1 MGAFLEQP
9 IAVASAQAPTW
20 LQALQS
26 SGLAAWQQATWP
38 SRHTEAWK
46 YTSLKPLRD
55 DYLFAD
61 WEGAQA
67 SGEIEER
74 LHVLS
79 KPVAGTCSLVFIDGV
94 FRTELSS
101 DGLPEEISLCRFSE
115 ASRDQSQ
122 RIQEH
127 LNSALSQ
134 DEHLF
139 AALNTATLRDGVFID
154 IPSDYSGDAVIEVIS
169 IAGAQQSP
177 VVSNQRLLVLA
188 GANSKATVIERFL
201 SAGDTSASFATG
213 VTELFVSEN
222 ASLKHFRIHEESGSD
237 IHIGSVHTR
246 LARDAT
252 LDSFHLALGSDLKRL
267 DLVVHHDAPGAH
279 AGITGIYLPRGREH
293 IDYHTTIEHAVPHCT
308 TDEVFRG
315 IIGDNAT
322 AVFNGR
328 IHIHQDAQK
337 TLAELS
343 NRNLLTSNHAQINT
357 KPELEIYADD
367 VRCAHGATVA
377 QLDKA
382 ALHYLQARGVA
393 RRDAEMM
400 LSFGFINELIDSVEL
415 ETLREQLRLLVT
427 ERYFKPSKN
436 SQESQQKSQQK

>member
-9 IAVASAQAPTW
+9 IAAASARAPNW
-20 LQALQS
+20 LQAQQS
-26 SGLAAWQQATWP
+26 SALAAWQQATWP

-61 WEGAQA
+61 EEAAAG
-67 SGEIEER
+67 SGVGYER
-74 LHVLS
+74 FRELA

-94 FRTELSS
+94 FCADLSS
-101 DGLPEEISLCRFSE
+101 NELPDAIALCRFGE
-115 ASRDQSQ
+115 ASEEQST
-122 RIQEH
+122 RIQQY

-154 IPSDYSGDAVIEVIS
+154 IPNDYRGDAVIEVIS
-169 IAGAQQSP
+169 IAGAQTKP

-188 GANSKATVIERFL
+188 GAGSQATVVERFL
-201 SAGDTSASFATG
+201 SAGDPSASFATG
-213 VTELFVSEN
+213 VSELFLSEN
-222 ASLKHFRIHEESGSD
+222 ACLKHFRIHEESGSA

-246 LARDAT
+246 LARDAR
-252 LDSFHLALGSDLKRL
+252 LESFHLALGSELKRL

-377 QLDKA
+377 QLDQA

-393 RRDAEMM
+393 RREAEMM
-400 LSFGFINELIDSVEL
+400 LSFGFINELIDNVEL
-415 ETLREQLRLLVT
+415 DTFREQLRTLVT
-427 ERYFKPSKN
+427 ERYFQPAK
-436 SQESQQKSQQK
+436 QTQ